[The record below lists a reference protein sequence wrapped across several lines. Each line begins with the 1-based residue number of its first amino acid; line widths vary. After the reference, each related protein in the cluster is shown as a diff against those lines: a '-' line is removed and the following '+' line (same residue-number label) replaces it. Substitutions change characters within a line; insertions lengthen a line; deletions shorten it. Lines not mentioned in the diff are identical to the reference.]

1 MRHFLAFI
9 RRFRVF
15 LLFAL
20 LQGIALTFY
29 FTFLSFPRSQYLT
42 STSTISGTIFDLRH
56 DFTKFL
62 ALEENNTSLQKEN
75 LDLRSQTMENLFR
88 LDNGLVKVDDT
99 LHKVQYEYIPSEVI
113 NSTHTK
119 RNNFFTINVGS
130 DQGVERSMGV
140 FSSNGVVGVI
150 HFAGPK
156 YSIVKSC
163 LTEKLNIAVKIEVSG
178 EHGFLQWDG
187 KDSRRGT
194 LTGISNDSDVDQWSK
209 VVTRGSAGIFPE
221 GIAVGKVESAKVVEG
236 MPLWDVTILFSEN
249 YRTVQRVYVVKN
261 LLKEEQD
268 DAESHIPVDAPL

>member
-1 MRHFLAFI
+1 MRNFLAFI

-42 STSTISGTIFDLRH
+42 STSAISGTIFEMKHDL
-56 DFTKFL
+56 TKFL
-62 ALEENNTSLQKEN
+62 DLEENNTSLQKEN
-75 LDLRSQTMENLFR
+75 LDLRSRTIENLFR

-99 LHKVQYEYIPSEVI
+99 LHKVQYKYVPGEII

-119 RNNFFTINVGS
+119 RNNFFTISVGS
-130 DQGVERSMGV
+130 NQGVKRNMGV

-163 LTEKLNIAVKIEVSG
+163 LTEKLNIAVMIEVSG

-194 LTGISNDSDVDQWSK
+194 LTGISNDSDVVKWSK

-221 GIAVGKVESAKVVEG
+221 GIAVGKVEKASAVEG
-236 MPLWDVTILFSEN
+236 TPLWDVTILFSEN

-268 DAESHIPVDAPL
+268 NAESHIPVDPQL